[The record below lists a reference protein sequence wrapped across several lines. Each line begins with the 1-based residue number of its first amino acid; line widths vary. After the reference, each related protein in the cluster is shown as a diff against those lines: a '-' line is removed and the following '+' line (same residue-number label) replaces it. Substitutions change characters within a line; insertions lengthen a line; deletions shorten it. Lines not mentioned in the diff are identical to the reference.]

1 MILNSEYRQKFE
13 KLKERFGCNDLE
25 LEALLRESHKST
37 SSNRFLSI
45 ESLIDNQLHEINTP
59 RGRRIYGVDWTEIE
73 PINRWER
80 IPKIYN
86 NDRLTAREI
95 KEIFD
100 NVHPSD
106 VRFSSMPNSSRKR
119 LLKLKKVAIKNKISK
134 LRQRIES
141 RVQHPAQ
148 RLNNV
153 LHSLARHGQRELLRE
168 GRRVVRSS
176 ARHQLR
182 QMIGI

>member
-37 SSNRFLSI
+37 SSNRLVSI
-45 ESLIDNQLHEINTP
+45 ESLIDNQLQEINTP
-59 RGRRIYGVDWTEIE
+59 RGKRIYAIDWSESE

-80 IPKIYN
+80 TPKIYN

-95 KEIFD
+95 KELFD

-106 VRFSSMPNSSRKR
+106 VRFSSMPNYSRKR
-119 LLKLKKVAIKNKISK
+119 LLKVKKIAIKNRINKF
-134 LRQRIES
+134 RQRIES

-153 LHSLARHGQRELLRE
+153 LHSLGRHGQRELLRE

-176 ARHQLR
+176 ARRQLR